1 MMKERIT
8 KNVKD
13 YLDDAF
19 QIANYLYENPELS
32 YQEVKAC
39 NVMCDAFDR
48 FGFEV
53 ERGIYQIPT
62 AFRASFDSGKE
73 GPTLVLCAE
82 YDALPEMGH
91 GCGHNL
97 ICSMA
102 FLAAIALKATLPE
115 IGGSVIVFGTPAEET
130 SGAKVAMADQGAFD
144 DASIVMMAHP
154 APVSEE
160 SGSSLTLIPLQF
172 QYYGKSAHAAA
183 CPEEGINALDSVI
196 QLYNGINALRQHV
209 PSDVQFHGYISNG
222 GMAPNIVPDFAEARF
237 YIRAKKKGTAEAA
250 VERVK
255 KIAEGAAMMTGARLE
270 ISSFEASYYDLVTN
284 HALCEVFTKN
294 QKSLGDDVR
303 PANEGIG
310 SLDLGNVSYKAPCVH
325 GWIGFADPSLII
337 HSREFADRTITQE
350 GRDLLYRGA
359 CTMALTGYDVITDK
373 ELLARIREEFDSV
386 Q

>member
-1 MMKERIT
+1 MKERIK

-19 QIANYLYENPELS
+19 QIANYLYENPELG

-39 NVMCDAFDR
+39 NALCDAFER
-48 FGFEV
+48 SGFEV
-53 ERGIYQIPT
+53 LKGIYNIPT
-62 AFRASFDSGKE
+62 AFKATYDSGKE
-73 GPTLVLCAE
+73 GPTLALCAE
-82 YDALPEMGH
+82 YDALPDIGH

-102 FLAAIALKATLPE
+102 FLAATALKPILPE
-115 IGGSVIVFGTPAEET
+115 IGGKVVVFGTPAEET

-144 DASIVMMAHP
+144 DVSIAMMAHP

-183 CPEEGINALDSVI
+183 CPEEGINALDSLI

-209 PSDVQFHGYISNG
+209 PNDVQFHGYISNG
-222 GMAPNIVPDFAEARF
+222 GSAPNIVPDFAEARF
-237 YIRAKKKGTAEAA
+237 YIRAKKRATAEAA

-255 KIAEGAAMMTGARLE
+255 HIAEGAALMTGARLE
-270 ISSFEASYYDLVTN
+270 ISSFEETYYDLVTN
-284 HALCEVFTKN
+284 QALLEVFTAN

-303 PANEGIG
+303 PAQEGIG

-325 GWIGFADPSLII
+325 GWIGFGDSSLII
-337 HSREFADRTITQE
+337 HSREFAAKTVTEE

-359 CTMALTGYDVITDK
+359 CAMALTGYDVITDK
-373 ELLARIREEFDSV
+373 ELLSRIREEFESV
-386 Q
+386 K